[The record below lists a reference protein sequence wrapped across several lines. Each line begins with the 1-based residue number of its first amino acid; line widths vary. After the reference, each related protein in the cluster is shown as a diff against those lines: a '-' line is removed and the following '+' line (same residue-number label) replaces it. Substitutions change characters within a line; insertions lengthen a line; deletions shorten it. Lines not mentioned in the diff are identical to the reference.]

1 MIKLVLK
8 VVMAAFYIFSGF
20 NHFRDPGFY
29 LNIMPPYFPAHDAA
43 VVWSGVAEV
52 VLGGLLLWPRGQWL
66 AAWGIVAMLV
76 AFLPASIRRPRWCFY
91 GCAFRCRRCCSRGR
105 IGTRSSRFGT
115 RFRCQNYNIYK
126 LFYKKNLHI
135 YMYFIIIFYC
145 FMD

>member
-29 LNIMPPYFPAHDAA
+29 LNIMPPYLPAHDAA
-43 VVWSGVAEV
+43 VVWSGVVEV

-76 AFLPASIRRPRWCFY
+76 AFLPVHVHMLANNHLYPETSVLLLWL
-91 GCAFRCRRCCSRGR
+91 
-105 IGTRSSRFGT
+105 RFPIQALLLAWAYWYT
-115 RFRCQNYNIYK
+115 VVTVRNTVAT
-126 LFYKKNLHI
+126 
-135 YMYFIIIFYC
+135 
-145 FMD
+145 